1 MGVNEKLKLIREKLT
16 LSQDLFAKE
25 LNMRRE
31 AYAKVEN
38 GTNNPTLKLIT
49 FVIYKYKIN
58 PCWLLLGVGD
68 MLDAP
73 AKNNAQN
80 LSINGDFN
88 NASQVM
94 TLQDCSEQLTDK
106 NQKIEHLRDEVKKL
120 QAQVDILKDVL
131 NSK

>member
-1 MGVNEKLKLIREKLT
+1 MSLNQRFKILRKSLGLT
-16 LSQDLFAKE
+16 QEVFGNQ
-25 LNMRRE
+25 LNMQRS
-31 AYAKVEN
+31 AYTQMERAKS
-38 GTNNPTLKLIT
+38 NPTLEIIID
-49 FVIYKYKIN
+49 VINIHKVN
-58 PCWLLLGVGD
+58 PRWLLLGDGD

>member
-1 MGVNEKLKLIREKLT
+1 MDINEKLKLIREKLT
-16 LSQDLFAKE
+16 LSQEIFAKE
-25 LNMRRE
+25 LNMRRD

-38 GTNNPTLKLIT
+38 GANNPTLKLIT
-49 FVIYKYKIN
+49 IVINRYKIN
-58 PCWLLLGVGD
+58 PCWLFLGVGD
-68 MLDAP
+68 MFEAP
-73 AKNNAQN
+73 QKNNHQN
-80 LSINGDFN
+80 MLINGDFN
-88 NASQVM
+88 HASQVM